1 MPDTIK
7 VHISD
12 TVADTLF
19 IPLYMRCLETR
30 RTDRIIEDPD
40 ACRIVDAVD
49 YDFSKYDQAT
59 RSQVGTCIR
68 VRFFDDV
75 TRRFLDA
82 NAEPVVIQLGCGLD
96 SRAARVGG
104 TKGVFYNVDLPEV
117 MELRDEL
124 LPPDE
129 RNVSISQSMFDTSW
143 MAPIRERHPEGR
155 FLVLAE
161 GVFMYF
167 TEERMRPLIQN
178 LARVFAPGEMAFDVC
193 SSFGCKLSS
202 RHDTVK
208 KTNARFLWGLDDN
221 ALLQQWAP
229 NLTLR
234 QVEYYM
240 NKEKHRWDFTS
251 RLMSFV
257 PTFARAFRMLHYQ
270 TAPAQA

>member
-1 MPDTIK
+1 MHKTIK
-7 VHISD
+7 VNISD

-30 RTDRIIEDPD
+30 RTDRIIEDPE
-40 ACRIVDAVD
+40 ACRIVEAVD

-75 TRRFLDA
+75 TRRFIDA
-82 NAEPVVIQLGCGLD
+82 NADPVVVNVGCGLD
-96 SRAARVGG
+96 SRAHRVGAD
-104 TKGVFYNVDLPEV
+104 KGVFYNVDLPEV
-117 MELRDEL
+117 MELRDKL
-124 LPPDE
+124 LPPDG
-129 RNVSISQSMFDTSW
+129 RNISIHQSMFDTSW
-143 MAPIRERHPEGR
+143 MRSIRENHPQAR

-167 TEERMRPLIQN
+167 SAQEMRPLIQA
-178 LARVFAPGEMAFDVC
+178 LASILTPGELAFDAC
-193 SSFGCKLSS
+193 SSFGCRLSS

-208 KTNARFLWGLDDN
+208 KTNARFRWGLDDN
-221 ALLQQWAP
+221 AQLQQWAP

-240 NKEKHRWDFTS
+240 DKERHRWDFTS
-251 RLMSFV
+251 RLMALL
-257 PTFARAFRMLHYQ
+257 PPFARAFRMLHYQ
-270 TAPAQA
+270 AAQAAG

>member
-1 MPDTIK
+1 MPGTIK
-7 VHISD
+7 PNIAD

-40 ACRIVDAVD
+40 ACRIVETVD

-75 TRRFLDA
+75 TRSFLDA
-82 NAEPVVIQLGCGLD
+82 HPEPVVVNLGCGLD
-96 SRAARVGG
+96 SRANRVGG
-104 TKGVFYNVDLPEV
+104 DKGVFYNVDLPEV
-117 MELRDEL
+117 MELRNAL
-124 LPPDE
+124 LPPDG
-129 RNVSISQSMFDTSW
+129 RNVSIAQSMFDASW
-143 MAPIRERHPEGR
+143 MAPILERHPGGR

-167 TEERMRPLIQN
+167 TEERMRPLIQD

-193 SSFGCKLSS
+193 SSFGCRLSS

-221 ALLQQWAP
+221 TLLQKWAP

-251 RLMSFV
+251 RVMAFI
-257 PTFARAFRMLHYQ
+257 PPFAKAFRMLRYQ